1 MSRLNKSQIDQV
13 CFGLE
18 NGLSMEQVSVYAK
31 PELDSKQMREI
42 RRGLENGL
50 SMEQVSMYAKPELDS
65 KQMRQ
70 KLHDLVITAAE

>member
-18 NGLSMEQVSVYAK
+18 NGLSMEQVS
-31 PELDSKQMREI
+31 
-42 RRGLENGL
+42 
-50 SMEQVSMYAKPELDS
+50 MYAKPELDS

-70 KLHDLVITAAE
+70 ELHDLVITAAE